1 MNPCD
6 KRGFTLIEV
15 MVTLVILAFG
25 MLASAIGIMSALD
38 HNLINEMRNEAMKIA
53 QEQEETVRNTP
64 YASINQ
70 NIPATQQIYRQVRKQ
85 LVCYDVTFTQPYTS
99 GSTEA
104 NGIGMTLVQFKIT
117 WNFKRLPQFKYILQ
131 TVVRLT

>member
-25 MLASAIGIMSALD
+25 MLASVIGIMSALD
-38 HNLINEMRNEAMKIA
+38 HNMINEMRNEAMKIA

-70 NIPATQQIYRQVRKQ
+70 NIPNTQQIYRQVRKQ
-85 LVCYDVTFTQPYTS
+85 TVCYTVAFTPTPYISSAT
-99 GSTEA
+99 
-104 NGIGMTLVQFKIT
+104 GIGMTLVQFKVT
-117 WNFKRLPQFKYILQ
+117 WNFKKLPQFQYVLQ
-131 TVVRLT
+131 TIVRQT